1 MLSKCVQIAFDKL
14 VIAQI
19 VKAALLD
26 ELTLAQRVK
35 VTLDKLV
42 IAQIVQISLDK
53 LVTTFF

>member
-35 VTLDKLV
+35 ITLDKLV
-42 IAQIVQISLDK
+42 IA
-53 LVTTFF
+53 